1 MTLNCRENTHRK
13 SLSRLATVRHLALST
28 LALALGAAA
37 AVMLVSCGGGE
48 DAKLLPG
55 NTAQEITEN
64 LDRVQQYTEE
74 GECVGAE
81 DAVGEVT
88 TQVEALQGVDPKL
101 EEALRRGAA
110 RLGEVV
116 ATCEE
121 EETTETIAPAEES
134 PSTEETER
142 IPPGQEKKAEKDREK
157 EERDLEK
164 EAEKAEK
171 EAEKAEKETPPAETP
186 SEKTPPEAT
195 PKEGEGPGS
204 SGGVGPSAP
213 AAPEQGDEG

>member
-1 MTLNCRENTHRK
+1 MTLDCRENIRQK

-37 AVMLVSCGGGE
+37 AVVLVACGGGE

-64 LDRVQQYTEE
+64 LDRVQQYAEE
-74 GECVGAE
+74 DECVGAE

-88 TQVEALQGVDPKL
+88 NQVESLQGVDPKL
-101 EEALRRGAA
+101 EDALRRGAA

-116 ATCEE
+116 ASCEE
-121 EETTETIAPAEES
+121 EEATETVEPAEES

-142 IPPGQEKKAEKDREK
+142 IPPGQEKKAEKEREK
-157 EERDLEK
+157 EERDREK
-164 EAEKAEK
+164 EEEKAEK
-171 EAEKAEKETPPAETP
+171 EAEKAEKEAPPAEKEPPTTTP
-186 SEKTPPEAT
+186 
-195 PKEGEGPGS
+195 GEGGPGA

>member
-1 MTLNCRENTHRK
+1 M
-13 SLSRLATVRHLALST
+13 RHLALST
-28 LALALGAAA
+28 LALALGALT
-37 AVMLVSCGGGE
+37 AVVLVSCGGGE

-64 LDRVQQYTEE
+64 LDRVQQYAEE

-88 TQVEALQGVDPKL
+88 TQVESLQGVDPKL
-101 EEALRRGAA
+101 VEALRRGAA

-116 ATCEE
+116 ASCE
-121 EETTETIAPAEES
+121 EETTEEVSTDEES
-134 PSTEETER
+134 VSTEETER
-142 IPPGQEKKAEKDREK
+142 IPPGQEKKEEKEREK
-157 EERDLEK
+157 EERDREKEAEKAAK

-171 EAEKAEKETPPAETP
+171 EPPTAEPPEKEAPPATTP
-186 SEKTPPEAT
+186 D
-195 PKEGEGPGS
+195 EGGPGA

-213 AAPEQGDEG
+213 AGPEAGGEG